1 MSSNTMTA
9 QDGLPVELA
18 IENEK
23 LLKLEVD
30 LQELLQDIETR
41 SSSYEEFERSIQD
54 ARATLTSLRRSNE
67 RFSNSICEWDDEPIF
82 EDKLR
87 PLVGTHSTVLQ
98 SFHTNFQRACLKGR
112 KRVQQLEKEALLVPS
127 TTTDKTESVDSRLRQ
142 RKLQKAE
149 AATKSKDATSD
160 LQRIARMM
168 DVQVKHSEESADVL
182 ESSSQQITKI
192 HDEYKGLTGLIAISR
207 KLLNK
212 YNRREITDTLLIFFG
227 LILFFATVIF
237 IVSKRF

>member
-1 MSSNTMTA
+1 MAVEES
-9 QDGLPVELA
+9 LPVELA

-23 LLKLEVD
+23 LLKLEVN
-30 LQELLQDIETR
+30 LQDLLQDIETR
-41 SSSYEEFERSIQD
+41 CGSYEEFERSIQE
-54 ARATLTSLRRSNE
+54 ARATLTALRRSNE

-82 EDKLR
+82 EDTLR
-87 PLVGTHSTVLQ
+87 PLVGTHNTVLQ
-98 SFHTNFQRACLKGR
+98 SFHTNFQRSCLKGR
-112 KRVQQLEKEALLVPS
+112 KRVQQLEKESLLVP
-127 TTTDKTESVDSRLRQ
+127 TADLTESNTDSKLRQ

-149 AATKSKDATSD
+149 AATKSKDATND

-168 DVQVKHSEESADVL
+168 DSQVKHSEDSTDL
-182 ESSSQQITKI
+182 LQSSSQQITKI